1 LVPADIMPSAPAKCA
16 PATRVCH
23 WEEIQGARV
32 KGRVMSHKIW
42 VCEFPYRTMRRDG
55 PGAECTDCPVFH
67 QMQEQK
73 AREAR

>member
-1 LVPADIMPSAPAKCA
+1 MPSAPTKCA

-32 KGRVMSHKIW
+32 KGGIADERRLAGL
-42 VCEFPYRTMRRDG
+42 EFPYRTMRRDG

-67 QMQEQK
+67 EMQEQK
-73 AREAR
+73 ARQAR